1 MLPLFSIV
9 TITITSSGIGL
20 KPEGNSEML
29 VAYNHVRAG
38 KGIPDEVQVMENESV
53 SLRRMKSE
61 DTVTLGGSGM
71 KDGIYTLC
79 IV

>member
-1 MLPLFSIV
+1 
-9 TITITSSGIGL
+9 
-20 KPEGNSEML
+20 ML
-29 VAYNHVRAG
+29 VACDHVRLG

-53 SLRRMKSE
+53 SLRRRDSE

-79 IV
+79 VYNLVTIEHINRHGHTHRI

>member
-1 MLPLFSIV
+1 
-9 TITITSSGIGL
+9 
-20 KPEGNSEML
+20 ML
-29 VAYNHVRAG
+29 VACDHVRLG

-71 KDGIYTLC
+71 KDGHYVYT
-79 IV
+79 V

>member
-1 MLPLFSIV
+1 
-9 TITITSSGIGL
+9 
-20 KPEGNSEML
+20 ML
-29 VAYNHVRAG
+29 VACDHVRLG
-38 KGIPDEVQVMENESV
+38 KGIPDEVQVIENESD
-53 SLRRMKSE
+53 SLRRMESE